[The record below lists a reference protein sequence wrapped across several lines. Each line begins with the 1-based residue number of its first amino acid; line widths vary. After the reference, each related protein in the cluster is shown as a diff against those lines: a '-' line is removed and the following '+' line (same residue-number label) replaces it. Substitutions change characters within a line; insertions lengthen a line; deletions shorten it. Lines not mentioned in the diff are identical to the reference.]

1 MPLREGGGM
10 FFRKLIGIFAIAAI
24 VIATPLVVLL
34 SNLYFLA
41 TPAFLRMEYGKPGFP
56 EAPGFTNEERL
67 QQADAS
73 VAYLRSSS
81 GIEALAE
88 LTQDDQPL
96 YNERELSHMAD
107 VKVVMYWAF
116 AVQNIALAVLVIMV
130 IYVLARRDLRGWL
143 PKAVFWGCA
152 ALAGAILLV
161 GLAAGINFD
170 IFFVLFHQL
179 FFTGDSWLFLST
191 DSLIR
196 LFPLPFWMDAAAI
209 WVILAFGEAVIIG
222 TAAYLWPGWKHRR

>member
-1 MPLREGGGM
+1 MFLR
-10 FFRKLIGIFAIAAI
+10 KSIGILAIAAI

-41 TPAFLRMEYGKPGFP
+41 TPAFLRLEYGKPSFP
-56 EAPGFTNEERL
+56 EAPGFTAEERL

-73 VAYLRSSS
+73 VAYLRSSR
-81 GIEALAE
+81 GIEALEE
-88 LTQDDQPL
+88 LKQDDQPL

-107 VKVVMYWAF
+107 VKVVMTWAF
-116 AVQNIALAVLVIMV
+116 AAQNIALAVLVIMV
-130 IYVLARRDLRGWL
+130 IYVATRRDLRSRL

-161 GLAAGINFD
+161 GLAAAINFD
-170 IFFVLFHQL
+170 FFFVLFHQA
-179 FFTGDSWLFLST
+179 FFTGDSWLFMST

-196 LFPLPFWMDAAAI
+196 LFPLPFWMDAAAL
-209 WVILAFGEAVIIG
+209 WVILALGEAVIIG
-222 TAAYLWPGWKHRR
+222 AAAYLWPGWKHGR